1 MTLTAWRALFVV
13 TGVAILGAVTYAHD
27 IIPGWELIL
36 GIVVGALL
44 VVAGLRG
51 RVL

>member
-1 MTLTAWRALFVV
+1 MSHKAWRMLFAVL
-13 TGVAILGAVTYAHD
+13 GLAILAMMAYAHD

-51 RVL
+51 RVF

>member
-1 MTLTAWRALFVV
+1 MTARAWRTLFIVV
-13 TGVAILGAVTYAHD
+13 GIVILAVVAYAHD
-27 IIPGWELIL
+27 VIPGWELIL

-44 VVAGLRG
+44 IVAGLRG